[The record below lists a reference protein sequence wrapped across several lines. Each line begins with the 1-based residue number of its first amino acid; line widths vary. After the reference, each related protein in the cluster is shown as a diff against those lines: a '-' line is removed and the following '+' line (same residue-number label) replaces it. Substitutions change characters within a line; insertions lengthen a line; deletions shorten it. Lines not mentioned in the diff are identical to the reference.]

1 MDHRQEFISE
11 VVVGKSFLEVGGL
24 WGAVNEK
31 ATVAFQA
38 GATEIAA
45 LDIWEPDSEWWQ
57 KLRERCKTLGINNVE
72 EHVGSIDNVGL
83 LKNIGQY
90 DVVHCSGVL
99 YHCPNPF
106 LTLRNLHAACRDFL
120 ILTSAVMPP
129 RISNEFGQ
137 IDFDDDTAILVPALL
152 DNKRAIVNE
161 YIIKRYGGGAF
172 GVNSPVDA
180 WFFNDGAPNYGPW
193 WWLWSAGYLRSMALC
208 AGFALAKEGSQFDGT
223 GHCLLLKKIPDA
235 VVNFGVY

>member
-1 MDHRQEFISE
+1 MDYRQNFITE
-11 VVVGKSFLEVGGL
+11 VVSGKSFLEVGGL

-38 GATEIAA
+38 GASEIAA
-45 LDIWEPDSEWWQ
+45 LDIWESGSEWWE
-57 KLRERCKTLGINNVE
+57 KFRERCEALGLNKVA
-72 EHVGSIDNVGL
+72 EHIGSIDNVEFIR
-83 LKNIGQY
+83 NIGQY

-106 LTLRNLHAACRDFL
+106 LTLRNLHFVSRDFV

-129 RISNEFGQ
+129 SISNELGQ
-137 IDFDDDTAILVPALL
+137 INFDDDSAVLVPAIV
-152 DNKRAIVNE
+152 DSKRRIVDK
-161 YIIKRYGGGAF
+161 YIIQRYGGGAY

-180 WFFNDGAPNYGPW
+180 WFFDGGAPNYGPW

-208 AGFALAKEGSQFDGT
+208 AGFALVKEGSQFDGT
-223 GHCLLLKKIPDA
+223 GHCLLLKKIPDT
-235 VVNFGVY
+235 VQNFGVY